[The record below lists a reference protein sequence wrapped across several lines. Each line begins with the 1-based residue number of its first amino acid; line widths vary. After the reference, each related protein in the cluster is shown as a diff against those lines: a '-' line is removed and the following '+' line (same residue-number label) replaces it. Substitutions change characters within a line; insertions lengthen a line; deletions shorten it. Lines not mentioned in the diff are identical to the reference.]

1 MIWFI
6 IGIISLII
14 IGFISNVISVRRCSD
29 NYNFIVE
36 YRDNFSNFIADLLEN
51 KKVNSKDYEWLVS
64 NSDEVQIFLGDS
76 GKISY
81 KDRTGYYS
89 SIPIVLNFMNEV
101 LDLFYRGLLGFESEQ
116 ITWCHNAFLRR
127 IGALKRYMNT
137 EIKNSFNPFYDLASG
152 IRVILGIP
160 LDILYSIGLVSSTNK
175 GKIKEGKFFKILSGI
190 FSLITII
197 STIMSFVLDWND
209 FINLIKG
216 FLHIT

>member
-64 NSDEVQIFLGDS
+64 NSDEVQILLGDA

-81 KDRTGYYS
+81 KDRSGYYS
-89 SIPIVLNFMNEV
+89 NIPIVLNFMNEV
-101 LDLFYRGLLGFESEQ
+101 LNLFYRGLLGFESEQ
-116 ITWCHNAFLRR
+116 ITYCHNAFLRKIR
-127 IGALKRYMNT
+127 GLKKYMNS
-137 EIKNSFNPFYDLASG
+137 EIKKSFNPFHDLASG

-175 GKIKEGKFFKILSGI
+175 GKIKESRFLKMLSGI